1 MILGLKVEC
10 SFCYTQVQILLP
22 KNVIFAIPSSMYG
35 ILQNSIK
42 TNFLNKKELLFKNMG
57 INSKKQNTYFSCRW
71 KEALLKIS
79 RKPSCMWIFMNLLN
93 FWENYMIVFIKV
105 GKQCWIQRRNVRTI
119 PKSFAFLKI
128 DTTQEL
134 DIST

>member
-1 MILGLKVEC
+1 
-10 SFCYTQVQILLP
+10 
-22 KNVIFAIPSSMYG
+22 
-35 ILQNSIK
+35 
-42 TNFLNKKELLFKNMG
+42 
-57 INSKKQNTYFSCRW
+57 
-71 KEALLKIS
+71 
-79 RKPSCMWIFMNLLN
+79 
-93 FWENYMIVFIKV
+93 MIVFIKV